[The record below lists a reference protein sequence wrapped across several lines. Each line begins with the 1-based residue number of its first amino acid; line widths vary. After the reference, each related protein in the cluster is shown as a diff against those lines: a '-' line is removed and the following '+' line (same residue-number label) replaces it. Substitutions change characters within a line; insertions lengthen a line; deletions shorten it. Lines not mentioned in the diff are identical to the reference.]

1 MRTAIL
7 SVAAAGFI
15 ASAAL
20 APQPAHAQDPLG
32 GALVGAG
39 VGAGIGAA
47 VGGGRGA
54 ATGAAIGAGVGAAA
68 GASAGPRYY
77 HRPAYGYYEPGVV
90 VERRSARRCW
100 INRFGERV
108 CKVRRYY

>member
-1 MRTAIL
+1 MRSVML

-15 ASAAL
+15 AL
-20 APQPAHAQDPLG
+20 APQPSFAQDPLG

-68 GASAGPRYY
+68 GASAGPRYHY
-77 HRPAYGYYEPGVV
+77 GPRAHYYAHEPGYVAYGG
-90 VERRSARRCW
+90 RSARRCW